1 MNYHSVAEIYEAIDD
16 TRKRLL
22 ARLADLNAEQQNF
35 RPADDV
41 WCAAD
46 IAEHLSITEGQ
57 IVKLMNKLLAK
68 ADSNAATDTTDSG
81 DANTAQTPPAFP
93 FTLDHFAEK
102 VRDIKI
108 NAPESVRP
116 CGTIPLADS
125 LAKLRESRAA
135 LHALRPRLEAA
146 DLSAVLFPHPAFG
159 PINAYQWLAV
169 TGLHEARHL
178 KQLERLLKDE

>member
-16 TRKRLL
+16 TRQRLL
-22 ARLADLNAEQQNF
+22 SRLENLNAKRQNF

-57 IVKLMNKLLAK
+57 VVKLMNKLLAK
-68 ADSNAATDTTDSG
+68 ADSNATTDSADGG
-81 DANTAQTPPAFP
+81 DAAAQTPPAFP

-108 NAPESVRP
+108 NAPEIVRP

-178 KQLERLLKDE
+178 GQLERLLKDE